1 MSPVRRQLAAAAVAL
16 AVLTAGC
23 SNDMS
28 DLMTYVDQVKTRPGG
43 RIEPLP
49 QIKPYETH
57 AYSAEDLRS
66 PFQPDLPQQ
75 RSSGGGPQPDD
86 TRNKE
91 YLEQFPLDSLRMVG
105 TVEQNSQ
112 TFGLVRTVDGLVH
125 RVLPGNYL
133 GQNDGRIVS
142 ISPSEIAVAEL
153 VPDGI
158 GGFFQRQA
166 AIGLTD

>member
-1 MSPVRRQLAAAAVAL
+1 MRRIGAL
-16 AVLTAGC
+16 IVLSATALTAGC

-57 AYSAEDLRS
+57 SYAAEELRS

-75 RSSGGGPQPDD
+75 RSTGGGPRPDD

-105 TVEQNSQ
+105 TVVQEGR
-112 TFGLVRTVDGLVH
+112 TYGLVRTSDGLVH
-125 RVLPGNYL
+125 RVVPGNYV
-133 GQNDGRIVS
+133 GQNDGQIVT
-142 ISPSEIAVAEL
+142 ISDSEISVTEL

-158 GGFFQRQA
+158 GGFFQRQG
-166 AIGLTD
+166 AIGLSD